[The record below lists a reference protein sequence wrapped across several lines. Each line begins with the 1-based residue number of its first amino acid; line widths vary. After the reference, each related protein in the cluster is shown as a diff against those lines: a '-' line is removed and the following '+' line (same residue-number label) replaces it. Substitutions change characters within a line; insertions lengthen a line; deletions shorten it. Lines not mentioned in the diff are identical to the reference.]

1 MSVLIESTG
10 HLKYSFTRDIHVC
23 SGTADRVLKSNDV
36 MRRAFNFGSPKSPLK
51 VATLQMK
58 IISEDQAVETRTS
71 ELLFEWEKGKPVQG
85 NVRPDVA
92 LNNLAI
98 YEGKFSRL
106 KEDRDNVARAKEALE
121 LMEPGLLLSE
131 SLTNCV
137 VNFVVN
143 CLLLYTKID
152 LLVSQLGQQVV
163 YLCICESLYLSCP
176 K

>member
-1 MSVLIESTG
+1 
-10 HLKYSFTRDIHVC
+10 
-23 SGTADRVLKSNDV
+23 
-36 MRRAFNFGSPKSPLK
+36 
-51 VATLQMK
+51 MK

-121 LMEPGLLLSE
+121 LMEPGLLFVNLIFLLHIWQLLHFVCKPSKYNSNTCNFCLV
-131 SLTNCV
+131 SLTS
-137 VNFVVN
+137 
-143 CLLLYTKID
+143 K
-152 LLVSQLGQQVV
+152 
-163 YLCICESLYLSCP
+163 
-176 K
+176 

>member
-1 MSVLIESTG
+1 
-10 HLKYSFTRDIHVC
+10 
-23 SGTADRVLKSNDV
+23 
-36 MRRAFNFGSPKSPLK
+36 
-51 VATLQMK
+51 MK

-121 LMEPGLLLSE
+121 LMEPGL
-131 SLTNCV
+131 
-137 VNFVVN
+137 FVVIILFSYLYV
-143 CLLLYTKID
+143 CLFLWIII
-152 LLVSQLGQQVV
+152 VLGDV
-163 YLCICESLYLSCP
+163 
-176 K
+176 

>member
-1 MSVLIESTG
+1 
-10 HLKYSFTRDIHVC
+10 
-23 SGTADRVLKSNDV
+23 
-36 MRRAFNFGSPKSPLK
+36 
-51 VATLQMK
+51 MK

-121 LMEPGLLLSE
+121 LMEPGLL
-131 SLTNCV
+131 T
-137 VNFVVN
+137 
-143 CLLLYTKID
+143 
-152 LLVSQLGQQVV
+152 
-163 YLCICESLYLSCP
+163 LCKSDIPSCPLYLSSKGQTAMLSTMQMSWSQNKTLSLQRSALC
-176 K
+176 

>member
-1 MSVLIESTG
+1 
-10 HLKYSFTRDIHVC
+10 
-23 SGTADRVLKSNDV
+23 
-36 MRRAFNFGSPKSPLK
+36 
-51 VATLQMK
+51 MK

-121 LMEPGLLLSE
+121 LMEPGLLFLIF
-131 SLTNCV
+131 LLHTWQLI
-137 VNFVVN
+137 NF
-143 CLLLYTKID
+143 
-152 LLVSQLGQQVV
+152 
-163 YLCICESLYLSCP
+163 ICRPSKDNSNSILFSFTY

>member
-1 MSVLIESTG
+1 
-10 HLKYSFTRDIHVC
+10 
-23 SGTADRVLKSNDV
+23 
-36 MRRAFNFGSPKSPLK
+36 MRRVFNFGSPKSPLK

-121 LMEPGLLLSE
+121 LMEPGLLFCL
-131 SLTNCV
+131 
-137 VNFVVN
+137 NFN
-143 CLLLYTKID
+143 
-152 LLVSQLGQQVV
+152 
-163 YLCICESLYLSCP
+163 
-176 K
+176 

>member
-1 MSVLIESTG
+1 
-10 HLKYSFTRDIHVC
+10 
-23 SGTADRVLKSNDV
+23 
-36 MRRAFNFGSPKSPLK
+36 
-51 VATLQMK
+51 MK

-121 LMEPGLLLSE
+121 LMEPGLL
-131 SLTNCV
+131 
-137 VNFVVN
+137 
-143 CLLLYTKID
+143 I
-152 LLVSQLGQQVV
+152 
-163 YLCICESLYLSCP
+163 LCNSDIPSCP
-176 K
+176 LCEVLKDKLPCSVPLWLSRCI

>member
-1 MSVLIESTG
+1 MSFRS
-10 HLKYSFTRDIHVC
+10 S
-23 SGTADRVLKSNDV
+23 
-36 MRRAFNFGSPKSPLK
+36 LK

-85 NVRPDVA
+85 SVRPDVA

-121 LMEPGLLLSE
+121 LMEPGLFLVIILFSYLFVYLEVISE
-131 SLTNCV
+131 MFHFSSILHGLIRTYKLTN
-137 VNFVVN
+137 
-143 CLLLYTKID
+143 D
-152 LLVSQLGQQVV
+152 LTSVAS
-163 YLCICESLYLSCP
+163 
-176 K
+176 

>member
-1 MSVLIESTG
+1 MFAGVI
-10 HLKYSFTRDIHVC
+10 FC
-23 SGTADRVLKSNDV
+23 F
-36 MRRAFNFGSPKSPLK
+36 AFLK

-85 NVRPDVA
+85 NTRPDVA

-121 LMEPGLLLSE
+121 LMEPG
-131 SLTNCV
+131 
-137 VNFVVN
+137 
-143 CLLLYTKID
+143 
-152 LLVSQLGQQVV
+152 
-163 YLCICESLYLSCP
+163 ICAVKLFFLIFFS
-176 K
+176 